1 LSSQMSKHMRIS
13 NVLSH
18 LLLKRMR
25 SYMVPCD
32 EYINLDWEK
41 LNELMHEIFHMQK
54 RMDLNL
60 IHP

>member
-1 LSSQMSKHMRIS
+1 
-13 NVLSH
+13 
-18 LLLKRMR
+18 
-25 SYMVPCD
+25 MVPCD